1 MSNDSVCQ
9 WSELS
14 KFESWK
20 KSPER
25 SELFKAA
32 ELMVEED
39 LWEDSEDRSNL
50 FQFAKIL
57 VQEDEWEGSQD
68 RSDQFKVAKILAE
81 DEEWTRSSLRSELFL
96 SCYIDIS
103 EEEWEHEET
112 RSELFK
118 EVACS
123 HPSALEEGIADGPQ
137 LCMAS
142 SAMPNGPTLFAS
154 PVEPQ
159 NAYLEGACMQA
170 LEEIIIERGEPACG
184 VMELKLHK
192 HSPNN
197 VAELP
202 FHAPPA
208 LSLLPAC

>member
-1 MSNDSVCQ
+1 MAQVEE

-39 LWEDSEDRSNL
+39 LWEESVDRSNL
-50 FQFAKIL
+50 FQFAKMM
-57 VQEDEWEGSQD
+57 VEEADWEGSPE
-68 RSDQFKVAKILAE
+68 RSDQFKMARILVEE
-81 DEEWTRSSLRSELFL
+81 DDWTSSNSRSELFV

-103 EEEWEHEET
+103 EEDWEAEEA

-118 EVACS
+118 VITWP
-123 HPSALEEGIADGPQ
+123 HPSVLEEGIANGPQ
-137 LCMAS
+137 HYMAN
-142 SAMPNGPTLFAS
+142 SAMPVGPALLAS

-159 NAYLEGACMQA
+159 NAYLETACVQA
-170 LEEIIIERGEPACG
+170 LEEIVIERGEPPCG
-184 VMELKLHK
+184 MMDLKLHK